1 MKFAEDFIV
10 FTLFLLIPIFVG
22 LFFALRGGKQRTT
35 NEFLLADKKLQS
47 WLVAISLVAS
57 YFSSLALMGTAA
69 EVFSYGLQYIMLAL
83 LSFWTVAGAVHTL
96 FIPMFHRLK
105 VVSVNEYLEARF
117 TVGVRYLGSALF
129 IISCLLY
136 LCVVLYLPSQAISD
150 VAGVPL
156 VVGIVPTGVV
166 CLIYSALGGLKAVSW
181 TNAIHLF
188 LMLTGLI
195 TLCIMGINN
204 AGGFDRVIQVNKN
217 RQRLTLFN
225 SNPDPTIRDTFWSL
239 SIGGALTAMPLWT
252 VSQISVQRYMSVS
265 FVSLARRAMWIAL
278 PVLIIVMSL
287 ACFNGLAM
295 YAVYADCDPL
305 TVGEI
310 QRNDQVL
317 FYFVTD
323 KLHHV
328 KGLSG
333 FTTACIFAGS
343 VSFVSSGLNSLCLVI
358 LEDFVKKRFKNID
371 DFDSTKV
378 SKLIT
383 VILGIVVIAGAFAL
397 HHCGYTVLQV
407 FSSVHY
413 ILGGSLLGL
422 FTLGMLIG
430 RANSKGAYIGVA
442 SGLGITIWLFIGAQ
456 LYPISHLRGPV
467 STSDCPSD
475 VFNNTQV
482 AATHNDTGMRSTSGS
497 GQVHPMA
504 RFYGMSYLWYCAIG
518 WIVTMVIGTITS
530 LILENSKEKKTGV
543 DPKLLFPI
551 KLWLLSWLP
560 KHRKRWN
567 SRTGL
572 PQSDDKEDW
581 VRLGERKPRDSTE
594 QLPRESWRTS
604 IV

>member
-57 YFSSLALMGTAA
+57 YFSSLTLMGTAA

-83 LSFWTVAGAVHTL
+83 LSFWTVAGAVHTV

-156 VVGIVPTGVV
+156 VVGIVPIGVV

-265 FVSLARRAMWIAL
+265 FVSLARR
-278 PVLIIVMSL
+278 
-287 ACFNGLAM
+287 
-295 YAVYADCDPL
+295 
-305 TVGEI
+305 
-310 QRNDQVL
+310 
-317 FYFVTD
+317 
-323 KLHHV
+323 
-328 KGLSG
+328 
-333 FTTACIFAGS
+333 
-343 VSFVSSGLNSLCLVI
+343 
-358 LEDFVKKRFKNID
+358 
-371 DFDSTKV
+371 
-378 SKLIT
+378 
-383 VILGIVVIAGAFAL
+383 
-397 HHCGYTVLQV
+397 
-407 FSSVHY
+407 
-413 ILGGSLLGL
+413 
-422 FTLGMLIG
+422 
-430 RANSKGAYIGVA
+430 
-442 SGLGITIWLFIGAQ
+442 
-456 LYPISHLRGPV
+456 
-467 STSDCPSD
+467 
-475 VFNNTQV
+475 
-482 AATHNDTGMRSTSGS
+482 
-497 GQVHPMA
+497 
-504 RFYGMSYLWYCAIG
+504 
-518 WIVTMVIGTITS
+518 
-530 LILENSKEKKTGV
+530 
-543 DPKLLFPI
+543 
-551 KLWLLSWLP
+551 
-560 KHRKRWN
+560 
-567 SRTGL
+567 
-572 PQSDDKEDW
+572 
-581 VRLGERKPRDSTE
+581 
-594 QLPRESWRTS
+594 
-604 IV
+604 